1 MQTPL
6 LRFLEMES
14 MGTKI
19 SFATYTILDF
29 IKPKIF
35 VHKRLRMDRA
45 TEVSYIRTFMF
56 FFFYLNTIKDWKE
69 PIVCPSSIFDID
81 DYSLNNVTVSY
92 SMLDSGSANSR
103 QAK

>member
-19 SFATYTILDF
+19 SFATYTILGS

-35 VHKRLRMDRA
+35 VRKRLRMDRA
-45 TEVSYIRTFMF
+45 TQVSYIRTFMF
-56 FFFYLNTIKDWKE
+56 FLFKHYKRLKRADRL
-69 PIVCPSSIFDID
+69 PVLDI
-81 DYSLNNVTVSY
+81 
-92 SMLDSGSANSR
+92 
-103 QAK
+103 

>member
-35 VHKRLRMDRA
+35 VRKRLRMDRA

-56 FFFYLNTIKDWKE
+56 FLFKQYKRLKRVDRL
-69 PIVCPSSIFDID
+69 PVLDI
-81 DYSLNNVTVSY
+81 
-92 SMLDSGSANSR
+92 
-103 QAK
+103 

>member
-6 LRFLEMES
+6 LRFLEMDS

-35 VHKRLRMDRA
+35 VRKRLKMDRA

-56 FFFYLNTIKDWKE
+56 LFLLKHYKRLKRADRL
-69 PIVCPSSIFDID
+69 PVLDI
-81 DYSLNNVTVSY
+81 
-92 SMLDSGSANSR
+92 
-103 QAK
+103 

>member
-19 SFATYTILDF
+19 SFATYTILDY

-35 VHKRLRMDRA
+35 VRKRLRMDRA
-45 TEVSYIRTFMF
+45 KEVSHIRTSMF
-56 FFFYLNTIKDWKE
+56 FFLFKLYKRMKRADRL
-69 PIVCPSSIFDID
+69 PVLDI
-81 DYSLNNVTVSY
+81 
-92 SMLDSGSANSR
+92 
-103 QAK
+103 